1 MTIAAAPGDVL
12 EGTLTLSTCS
22 NVCLLTD
29 YRLRL
34 DFNQPADGDFRRLC
48 PGHAH
53 YPGRYRHT
61 NDLAAHRVGSQL
73 VITATA
79 TGEWKNPGIYFD
91 PMDGE
96 LWPAIRTFAPRAATS
111 R

>member
-34 DFNQPADGDFRRLC
+34 DFNQPADGDFRDAFARAMRTI
-48 PGHAH
+48 PADTGI
-53 YPGRYRHT
+53 T

-73 VITATA
+73 VITATS
-79 TGEWKNPGIYFD
+79 TGEWKNPGSILTLWT
-91 PMDGE
+91 GE
-96 LWPAIRTFAPRAATS
+96 L
-111 R
+111 